1 MSIVVCRSKS
11 PVDWHRS
18 CRGWGSSIVTAKQP
32 GQQIGALAMPY
43 LADWK
48 HAKENFERVTGKGK
62 PSEKFLGAFRKSS
75 GIEDAC
81 KLLDTAETSGDLKK
95 IATAQASFSKA
106 LNNYKGTLQKA
117 LVGEETTTYKGE
129 VKKLQDLLDG
139 MVGSFAV
146 KKSKVEEEIIN
157 RLSKRSAELL
167 HDFVARME
175 NLKAIMTEIEREE
188 AIANHAMVKI
198 AEALHQNA
206 ADKAKQEINRIDESV
221 KVVRNK
227 KVALK
232 KMIELAEKNF
242 ERDAKTFEIA
252 GFDGDKNRFMANLVQ
267 TRSIVLNMRDLTAK
281 ADESVV
287 AIEEDLNR
295 AKGSMKGEIDA
306 NENYVRAI
314 SKLSKRGI
322 DLNKKLDA
330 EMRLVSEQINQAAKQ
345 SDEAYAIEDPIL
357 RAKLLDKA
365 IEKVESQKSLF
376 KNIADSIE
384 KGEGAIKRE
393 LNSYPQGLES
403 IAEFNKTK
411 GDVIGTIDHF
421 ENIKNELKKTILKG
435 VKIEKKH

>member
-1 MSIVVCRSKS
+1 
-11 PVDWHRS
+11 
-18 CRGWGSSIVTAKQP
+18 
-32 GQQIGALAMPY
+32 MPY

-48 HAKENFERVTGKGK
+48 HAKENFERVTGKSK

-95 IATAQASFSKA
+95 IAAAQVSFSKA

-139 MVGSFAV
+139 MVGSFAI
-146 KKSKVEEEIIN
+146 KKSKVEEEITN
-157 RLSKRSAELL
+157 RLSKRSVELL

-175 NLKAIMTEIEREE
+175 NLKAIMAEIGREE
-188 AIANHAMVKI
+188 EIANHAMIKI
-198 AEALHQNA
+198 AEALQKNA
-206 ADKAKQEINRIDESV
+206 ADKARQEINRIDESV

-227 KVALK
+227 KVAVK
-232 KMIELAEKNF
+232 KLIELAEKNF
-242 ERDAKTFEIA
+242 EHDAKTFEIA
-252 GFDGDKNRFMANLVQ
+252 GYNGDKNRFTANLDQ
-267 TRSIVLNMRDLTAK
+267 ARSIILNMREMTAA

-306 NENYVRAI
+306 NENYIRAI
-314 SKLSKRGI
+314 GKLSKRGI

-330 EMRLVSEQINQAAKQ
+330 EVRFVSEQINQAAKQ

-365 IEKVESQKSLF
+365 IEKVESQKTLF
-376 KNIADSIE
+376 KNIVDTID
-384 KGEGAIKRE
+384 KGEKEINRE
-393 LNSYPQGLES
+393 LSNYPSGLES
-403 IAEFNKTK
+403 IEEFHKTK
-411 GDVIGTIDHF
+411 IDVMGAINHF
-421 ENIKNELKKTILKG
+421 DEIKNELKKSILKG
-435 VKIEKKH
+435 AKIEKKH

>member
-1 MSIVVCRSKS
+1 
-11 PVDWHRS
+11 
-18 CRGWGSSIVTAKQP
+18 
-32 GQQIGALAMPY
+32 MPY

-48 HAKENFERVTGKGK
+48 HAKENFERVTGKSK

-95 IATAQASFSKA
+95 IAAAQVSFSKA

-139 MVGSFAV
+139 MVGSFAI
-146 KKSKVEEEIIN
+146 KKSKVEEEITN
-157 RLSKRSAELL
+157 RLSKRSVELL

-175 NLKAIMTEIEREE
+175 NLKAIMAEIGREE
-188 AIANHAMVKI
+188 EIANHAMIKI
-198 AEALHQNA
+198 AEALQKNA
-206 ADKAKQEINRIDESV
+206 ADKARQEINRIDEGV

-227 KVALK
+227 KVAVK

-242 ERDAKTFEIA
+242 EHDAKTFEIA
-252 GFDGDKNRFMANLVQ
+252 GYNGDKNRFTANLDQ
-267 TRSIVLNMRDLTAK
+267 ARSIILNMREMTAE

-306 NENYVRAI
+306 NENYIRAI
-314 SKLSKRGI
+314 GKLSKRGI

-330 EMRLVSEQINQAAKQ
+330 EVRFVSEQINQAAKQ

-365 IEKVESQKSLF
+365 IEKVESQKTLF
-376 KNIADSIE
+376 KNIVDTID
-384 KGEGAIKRE
+384 KGEKEINRE
-393 LNSYPQGLES
+393 LSNYPSGLES
-403 IAEFNKTK
+403 IEEFHKTK
-411 GDVIGTIDHF
+411 IDVMGAINHF
-421 ENIKNELKKTILKG
+421 DEIKNELKKSILKG
-435 VKIEKKH
+435 AKIEKKH

>member
-1 MSIVVCRSKS
+1 
-11 PVDWHRS
+11 
-18 CRGWGSSIVTAKQP
+18 
-32 GQQIGALAMPY
+32 MPY

-48 HAKENFERVTGKGK
+48 HAKENFERVTGKSK

-95 IATAQASFSKA
+95 IAAAQVSFSKA

-139 MVGSFAV
+139 MVGSFAI
-146 KKSKVEEEIIN
+146 KKSKVEEEITN
-157 RLSKRSAELL
+157 RLSKRSVELL

-175 NLKAIMTEIEREE
+175 NLKAIMAEIGREE
-188 AIANHAMVKI
+188 EVANHAMIKI
-198 AEALHQNA
+198 AEALQKNA
-206 ADKAKQEINRIDESV
+206 ADKARQEINRIDEGV

-227 KVALK
+227 KVAVK
-232 KMIELAEKNF
+232 KLIELAEKNF
-242 ERDAKTFEIA
+242 EHDAKTFEIA
-252 GFDGDKNRFMANLVQ
+252 GYNGDKNRFTANLDQ
-267 TRSIVLNMRDLTAK
+267 ARSIILNMREMTAA

-306 NENYVRAI
+306 NENYIRAI
-314 SKLSKRGI
+314 GKLSKRGI

-330 EMRLVSEQINQAAKQ
+330 EVRFVSEQINQAAKQ

-365 IEKVESQKSLF
+365 IEKVESQKTLF
-376 KNIADSIE
+376 KNIVDTID
-384 KGEGAIKRE
+384 KGEKEINRE
-393 LNSYPQGLES
+393 LSNYPSGLES
-403 IAEFNKTK
+403 IEEFHKTK
-411 GDVIGTIDHF
+411 IDVMGAINHF
-421 ENIKNELKKTILKG
+421 DEIKNELKKSILKG
-435 VKIEKKH
+435 AKIEKKH

>member
-1 MSIVVCRSKS
+1 VKKS
-11 PVDWHRS
+11 
-18 CRGWGSSIVTAKQP
+18 
-32 GQQIGALAMPY
+32 GQQTGVMAMPY

-48 HAKENFERVTGKGK
+48 HAKENFERVTGKSK

-95 IATAQASFSKA
+95 IAAAQVSFSKA

-146 KKSKVEEEIIN
+146 KKSKVEEEITN
-157 RLSKRSAELL
+157 RLSKRSVELL

-175 NLKAIMTEIEREE
+175 NLKAIMAEIGREE
-188 AIANHAMVKI
+188 EIANHAMIKI
-198 AEALHQNA
+198 AEALQKNA
-206 ADKAKQEINRIDESV
+206 ADKARQEINRIDESV

-227 KVALK
+227 KVAVK
-232 KMIELAEKNF
+232 KLIELAEKNF
-242 ERDAKTFEIA
+242 EHDAKTFEIA
-252 GFDGDKNRFMANLVQ
+252 GYNGDKNHFTANLDQ
-267 TRSIVLNMRDLTAK
+267 ARSIILNMREMTAE

-306 NENYVRAI
+306 NENYIRAI

-322 DLNKKLDA
+322 DLNKRLDA
-330 EMRLVSEQINQAAKQ
+330 EVRLVSEQINQAAKQ

-365 IEKVESQKSLF
+365 IEKVESQKTLF
-376 KNIADSIE
+376 KNIVDTID
-384 KGEGAIKRE
+384 KGEKEINRE
-393 LNSYPQGLES
+393 LSNYPSGLES
-403 IAEFNKTK
+403 IEEFNKTK
-411 GDVIGTIDHF
+411 IDVMGTINHF
-421 ENIKNELKKTILKG
+421 DEIKNELKKTILKG
-435 VKIEKKH
+435 AKIEKKH

>member
-1 MSIVVCRSKS
+1 M
-11 PVDWHRS
+11 
-18 CRGWGSSIVTAKQP
+18 
-32 GQQIGALAMPY
+32 AMPY

-48 HAKENFERVTGKGK
+48 HAKENFERVTGKSK

-95 IATAQASFSKA
+95 IAAAQVSFSKA

-139 MVGSFAV
+139 MVGSFAI
-146 KKSKVEEEIIN
+146 KKSKVEEEITN
-157 RLSKRSAELL
+157 RLSKRSVELL

-175 NLKAIMTEIEREE
+175 NLKAIMAEIGREE
-188 AIANHAMVKI
+188 EVANHAMIKI
-198 AEALHQNA
+198 AEALQKNA
-206 ADKAKQEINRIDESV
+206 ADKARQEINRIDEGV

-227 KVALK
+227 KVAVK
-232 KMIELAEKNF
+232 KLIELAEKNF
-242 ERDAKTFEIA
+242 EHDAKTFEIA
-252 GFDGDKNRFMANLVQ
+252 GYNGDKNRFTANLDQ
-267 TRSIVLNMRDLTAK
+267 ARSIILNMREMTAA

-306 NENYVRAI
+306 NENYIRAI
-314 SKLSKRGI
+314 GKLSKRGI

-330 EMRLVSEQINQAAKQ
+330 EVRFVSEQINQAAKQ

-365 IEKVESQKSLF
+365 IEKVESQKTLF
-376 KNIADSIE
+376 KNIVDTID
-384 KGEGAIKRE
+384 KGEKEINRE
-393 LNSYPQGLES
+393 LSNYPSGLES
-403 IAEFNKTK
+403 IEEFHKTK
-411 GDVIGTIDHF
+411 IDVMGAINHF
-421 ENIKNELKKTILKG
+421 DEIKNELKKSILKG
-435 VKIEKKH
+435 AKIEKKH

>member
-1 MSIVVCRSKS
+1 
-11 PVDWHRS
+11 
-18 CRGWGSSIVTAKQP
+18 
-32 GQQIGALAMPY
+32 MPY

-48 HAKENFERVTGKGK
+48 HAKENFERVTGKSK

-95 IATAQASFSKA
+95 IAAAHVSFSKA

-139 MVGSFAV
+139 IVGSFAI
-146 KKSKVEEEIIN
+146 KKSKVEEEITN
-157 RLSKRSAELL
+157 RLSKRSVELL

-175 NLKAIMTEIEREE
+175 NLKAIMAEIGREE
-188 AIANHAMVKI
+188 EIANHAMIKI
-198 AEALHQNA
+198 AEALQKNA
-206 ADKAKQEINRIDESV
+206 ADKARQEINRIDEGV

-227 KVALK
+227 KVAVK
-232 KMIELAEKNF
+232 KLIELAEKNF
-242 ERDAKTFEIA
+242 EHDAKTFEIA
-252 GFDGDKNRFMANLVQ
+252 GYNGDKNRFTANLDQ
-267 TRSIVLNMRDLTAK
+267 ARSIILNMREMTAA

-306 NENYVRAI
+306 NENYIRAI
-314 SKLSKRGI
+314 GKLSKRGI

-330 EMRLVSEQINQAAKQ
+330 EVRFVSEQINQAAKQ

-365 IEKVESQKSLF
+365 IEKVESQKTLF
-376 KNIADSIE
+376 KNIVDTID
-384 KGEGAIKRE
+384 KGEKEINRE
-393 LNSYPQGLES
+393 LSNYPSGLES
-403 IAEFNKTK
+403 IEEFHKTK
-411 GDVIGTIDHF
+411 IDVMGAINHF
-421 ENIKNELKKTILKG
+421 DEIKNELKKSILKG
-435 VKIEKKH
+435 AKIEKKH

>member
-1 MSIVVCRSKS
+1 
-11 PVDWHRS
+11 
-18 CRGWGSSIVTAKQP
+18 
-32 GQQIGALAMPY
+32 MPY

-48 HAKENFERVTGKGK
+48 HAKENFERVTGKSK

-95 IATAQASFSKA
+95 IAAAQVSFSKA

-146 KKSKVEEEIIN
+146 KKSKVEEEITN
-157 RLSKRSAELL
+157 RLSKRSVELL

-175 NLKAIMTEIEREE
+175 NLKAIMAEIGREE
-188 AIANHAMVKI
+188 EVANHAMIKI
-198 AEALHQNA
+198 AEALQKNA
-206 ADKAKQEINRIDESV
+206 ADKARQEINRIDEGV

-227 KVALK
+227 KVAVK
-232 KMIELAEKNF
+232 KLIELAEKNF
-242 ERDAKTFEIA
+242 EHDAKTFEIA
-252 GFDGDKNRFMANLVQ
+252 GYNGDKNRFTANLDQ
-267 TRSIVLNMRDLTAK
+267 ARSIILNMREMTAA

-295 AKGSMKGEIDA
+295 AKGSIKGEIDA
-306 NENYVRAI
+306 NENYIRAI
-314 SKLSKRGI
+314 GKLSKRGI

-330 EMRLVSEQINQAAKQ
+330 EVRFVSEQINQAAKQ

-365 IEKVESQKSLF
+365 IEKVESQKTLF
-376 KNIADSIE
+376 KNIVDTID
-384 KGEGAIKRE
+384 KGEKEINRE
-393 LNSYPQGLES
+393 LSNYPAGLES
-403 IAEFNKTK
+403 IEEFNKTK
-411 GDVIGTIDHF
+411 NDVMGTINHF
-421 ENIKNELKKTILKG
+421 DEIKNELKKTILKG
-435 VKIEKKH
+435 AKIEKKH

>member
-1 MSIVVCRSKS
+1 M
-11 PVDWHRS
+11 
-18 CRGWGSSIVTAKQP
+18 
-32 GQQIGALAMPY
+32 AMPY

-48 HAKENFERVTGKGK
+48 HAKENFERVTGKSK

-95 IATAQASFSKA
+95 IAAAQVSFSKA

-139 MVGSFAV
+139 MVGSFAI
-146 KKSKVEEEIIN
+146 KKSKVEEEITN
-157 RLSKRSAELL
+157 RLSKRSVELL

-175 NLKAIMTEIEREE
+175 NLKAIMAEIGREE
-188 AIANHAMVKI
+188 EIANHAMIKI
-198 AEALHQNA
+198 AEALQKNA
-206 ADKAKQEINRIDESV
+206 ADKARQEINRIDESV

-227 KVALK
+227 KVAVK
-232 KMIELAEKNF
+232 KLIELAEKNF
-242 ERDAKTFEIA
+242 EHDAKTFEIA
-252 GFDGDKNRFMANLVQ
+252 GYNGDKNRFTANLDQ
-267 TRSIVLNMRDLTAK
+267 ARSIILNMREMTAA

-306 NENYVRAI
+306 NENYIRAI
-314 SKLSKRGI
+314 GKLSKRGI

-330 EMRLVSEQINQAAKQ
+330 EVRFVSEQINQAAKQ

-365 IEKVESQKSLF
+365 IEKVESQKTLF
-376 KNIADSIE
+376 KNIVDTID
-384 KGEGAIKRE
+384 KGEKEINRE
-393 LNSYPQGLES
+393 LSNYPSGLES
-403 IAEFNKTK
+403 IEEFHKTK
-411 GDVIGTIDHF
+411 IDVMGAINHF
-421 ENIKNELKKTILKG
+421 DEIKNELKKSILKG
-435 VKIEKKH
+435 AKIEKKH